1 MGDMLEMIRTLG
13 AQLRWAAELEPLP
26 VPRAS
31 EVLVAG
37 MGGSGISGNY
47 LAAIASQGKG
57 RVSVHKDYGPLPG
70 WVDRVR
76 PLVVAVSHSGN
87 TEETLD
93 VVGDAAK
100 RGLPI
105 VTVTTGG
112 ELAGLAGEHGLLTV
126 AVPGGLAPRAAIG
139 YLFGAISRIAG
150 SLGLLDDPAVQLVEA
165 AALVDEASEEGS
177 EAWLAA
183 ESVAAGLRGRIAIVY
198 AGGPISGAAA
208 GRWKTQIN
216 ENAKMPAWHSL
227 LPELDHNELVSWETI
242 PELTRK
248 HVGIVALTDIA
259 DHWRNRARLDHS
271 SALTHDAVPW
281 LAEIDSLG
289 DSAVA
294 RLMSLTVVG
303 DLASWMM
310 AVDTGADPVGVK
322 TIEKLKRLLTDN
334 RQPSTVN
341 RQPTT
346 VNGER

>member
-1 MGDMLEMIRTLG
+1 MVPMGDMLEMIRTLG
-13 AQLRWAAELEPLP
+13 SQLRWAAELEPPL
-26 VPRAS
+26 VPGAT

-37 MGGSGISGNY
+37 MGGSGISGSY
-47 LAAIASQGKG
+47 AAAIASEGQG

-76 PLVVAVSHSGN
+76 PLVVSVSYSGN

-93 VVGDAAK
+93 VVRDAAK
-100 RGLPI
+100 RGLSV

-112 ELAGLAGEHGLLTV
+112 ELARLAGEHDWPTV
-126 AVPGGLAPRAAIG
+126 PVPGGLAPRAAIG
-139 YLFGAISRIAG
+139 YLLGAVTRVAG
-150 SLGLLDDPAVQLVEA
+150 SIGLVNDPAAQLGGA

-177 EAWLAA
+177 EAWLVA

-198 AGGPISGAAA
+198 GGGPISGAAA

-242 PELTRK
+242 PNLTRE
-248 HVGIVALTDIA
+248 HVGIVALTDVA
-259 DHWRNRARLDHS
+259 DHPRIRARLDHS
-271 SALTHDAVPW
+271 SVLTQDAVPW
-281 LAEIDSLG
+281 LAEIDSRG

-310 AVDTGADPVGVK
+310 AVDTGVDPVGVD
-322 TIEKLKRLLTDN
+322 TIEKLKKLLLD
-334 RQPSTVN
+334 
-341 RQPTT
+341 
-346 VNGER
+346 